1 MIMLARNHVNVI
13 TRISYVG
20 MLRGDGEKLRT
31 RLCSNIILMSELVNI
46 LVMNIGIAEMLE
58 KVKGKKENL
67 QSGIMGNIEKD

>member
-1 MIMLARNHVNVI
+1 
-13 TRISYVG
+13 
-20 MLRGDGEKLRT
+20 MLRGNGEKLRT